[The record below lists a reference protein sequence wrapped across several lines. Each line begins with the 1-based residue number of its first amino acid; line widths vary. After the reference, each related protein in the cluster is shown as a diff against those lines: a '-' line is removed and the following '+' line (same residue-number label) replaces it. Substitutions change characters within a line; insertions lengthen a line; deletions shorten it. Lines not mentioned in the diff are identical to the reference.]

1 MIKNSADLQE
11 KTKIESSLSHDLD
24 ELETKLTATMNE
36 LECVKQQKLDQEMEL
51 DSTKNRL
58 KTLVSQHEDLQVRVL
73 HLKNARD
80 YLKRHSTALDE

>member
-1 MIKNSADLQE
+1 MIKNSANLQE
-11 KTKIESSLSHDLD
+11 EKAKIESFLSHDLD

-58 KTLVSQHEDLQVRVL
+58 NTLVSQHEDLQARVL
-73 HLKNARD
+73 HLKMREI
-80 YLKRHSTALDE
+80 T